1 MTQAFADDRLARDLL
16 ARSRRGDNEAFAQL
30 YREQVQGVF
39 VLALRLTGD
48 RNKAE
53 DVTQETFL
61 KALRGLGGYRGEAPV
76 QVWLRRL
83 AANAAIDTLRASRRW
98 RPFDSAPEHLLV
110 EEDAPSS
117 DALAMDGLLARLRP
131 HARAVV
137 WLHTIE
143 GWNHA
148 ELAARF
154 GRSESWSKSLLSR
167 SLRLLREW
175 SEAEERV
182 TA

>member
-1 MTQAFADDRLARDLL
+1 MTQVFADDRLARELL

-39 VLALRLTGD
+39 LLALRLTGD
-48 RNKAE
+48 RSKAE

-61 KALRGLGGYRGEAPV
+61 KALKGLGSYRGEAPV
-76 QVWLRRL
+76 QVWLRRM
-83 AANAAIDTLRASRRW
+83 AANAAIDLLRAGRRW
-98 RPFDSAPEHLLV
+98 RPLDTVPEHQLV
-110 EEDAPSS
+110 EDNAP
-117 DALAMDGLLARLRP
+117 DPEALAMDGLLARLRP
-131 HARAVV
+131 EARAVL

-148 ELAARF
+148 ELATRF
-154 GRSESWSKSLLSR
+154 GRSESWSKSILSR

-175 SEAEERV
+175 SEDKAE
-182 TA
+182 AHA